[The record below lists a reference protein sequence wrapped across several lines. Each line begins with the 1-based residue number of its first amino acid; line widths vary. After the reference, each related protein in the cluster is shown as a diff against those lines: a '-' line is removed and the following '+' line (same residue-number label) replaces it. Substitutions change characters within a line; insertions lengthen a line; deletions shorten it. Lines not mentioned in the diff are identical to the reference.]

1 MGKKVNPREKITQR
15 SIGFNHRQ
23 IEFFDKY
30 PEFKPDRFCRDII
43 DQQIKLVDPKY
54 LEEEWKEIRH

>member
-23 IEFFDKY
+23 IEFFDKF
-30 PEFKPDRFCRDII
+30 PDFKPDKFCRDIV
-43 DQQIKLVDPKY
+43 DEQIKL
-54 LEEEWKEIRH
+54 LEPIFLKKDE

>member
-54 LEEEWKEIRH
+54 LEEE